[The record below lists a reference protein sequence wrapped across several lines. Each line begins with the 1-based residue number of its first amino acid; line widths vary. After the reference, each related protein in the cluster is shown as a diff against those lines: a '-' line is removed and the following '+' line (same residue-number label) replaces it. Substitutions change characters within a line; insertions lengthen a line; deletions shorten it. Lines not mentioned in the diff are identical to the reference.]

1 MTPTST
7 AGPTPTPTPS
17 PTPEAEELGRHIVI
31 DQDEQLM
38 HVFEDGVEIR
48 TIPVS
53 TGKPEPTTTTPA
65 WSGVVGE
72 YWGTFFAVDVYADDA
87 WFLFKSL
94 GSILIHSAPYVYKE
108 GTKVYQDLE
117 ALGKYPSSHGC
128 IRLHPDDARWFTE
141 WEPRGVPI
149 VITEWTGEETP

>member
-1 MTPTST
+1 
-7 AGPTPTPTPS
+7 
-17 PTPEAEELGRHIVI
+17 
-31 DQDEQLM
+31 M

-53 TGKPEPTTTTPA
+53 TGKPGPTTTTPA

-72 YWGTFFAVDVYADDA
+72 YRGTFFAFGVYVDEA

-94 GSILIHSAPYVYKE
+94 GSILIHSAPYVYEDGK
-108 GTKVYQDLE
+108 KVYQDLE
-117 ALGKYPSSHGC
+117 ALGKHPASHGC